1 MRSIVSLL
9 LALAPLEALASV
21 PKAQCRSSDRPETG
35 LQGQTTVEERTSG
48 ASEKAYTCNTELV
61 GQYEG
66 EGTSY
71 QMASF
76 GDCAY
81 YMTANRAEQAHL
93 GTVVV
98 DVTDSTHP
106 QLSEY
111 LDSNP
116 AMLYPHESLKVH
128 QGRKLLA
135 GVQGTGTGFA
145 IYDLSADCRHPT
157 LKATL
162 LLPATS
168 GHSGNFTP
176 DGMTYYAAQ
185 TNRSINGIMPIID
198 VSDPANPKHLMNWQ
212 FPGDGRPHDLSFSE
226 DSTRA
231 YSAQPGQPQN
241 VTFPGPNGL
250 VILDVSEV
258 QLRREN
264 PQIRVIGATF
274 WDDGAQAQMSQ
285 RMKINGRPYL
295 IVTDELGSGGGLGKA
310 WACQNGLPPFG
321 YGRIIDISDETN
333 PRIVSKLSLEASEYA
348 NCAKTLPDPTSNFG
362 YTSHYCTVDDEQ
374 NATMVACSYFEAGLR
389 VFDIHDPVRP
399 REIAY
404 YKPPARRKQARPAST
419 FYWSSG
425 GPISDRTADWASSN
439 IRWRK
444 DRNELWFTSHDN
456 GLQVVRL
463 TAGAGGGGGGCSS
476 TGTWS
481 GIWVALGLIPV
492 LARHR
497 RPPPNGRRWR

>member
-1 MRSIVSLL
+1 MRIAI
-9 LALAPLEALASV
+9 LAVTVLVPVLGAVAAV
-21 PKAQCRSSDRPETG
+21 PKAQCRKSDRPETG

-48 ASEKAYTCNTELV
+48 ASETAYTCNTELV

-81 YMTANRAEQAHL
+81 YMTANRAEQSHR

-98 DVTDSTHP
+98 DVTDSTRP

-111 LDSNP
+111 LDTNA
-116 AMLYPHESLKVH
+116 AMVYPHESLKVH
-128 QGRKLLA
+128 EKRKLLA

-145 IYDLSADCRHPT
+145 IYDLAADCRHPV
-157 LKATL
+157 LKGILELAGS
-162 LLPATS
+162 S

-176 DGMTYYAAQ
+176 DGLTYYAAQ
-185 TNRSINGIMPIID
+185 TNRGINGIMPIID
-198 VSDPANPKHLMNWQ
+198 VSDPANPKHLLNWQ

-226 DSTRA
+226 DSMRA
-231 YSAQPGQPQN
+231 YSSQPGQPQN

-250 VILDVSEV
+250 VVLDVSDI
-258 QLRREN
+258 QLRRQN
-264 PQIRVIGATF
+264 PQIRIIGATF
-274 WDDGAQAQMSQ
+274 WNDGAQAQMSQ
-285 RMKINGRPYL
+285 RIKIKGKPYL
-295 IVTDELGSGGGLGKA
+295 IFTDELGSGGGLGKTF
-310 WACQNGLPPFG
+310 ACANGLPPFG
-321 YGRIIDISDETN
+321 YGRIVDISDETN
-333 PRIVSKLSLEASEYA
+333 PRIVSKLSLEVSEYA

-374 NATMVACSYFEAGLR
+374 DATMVACSYFEAGLR
-389 VFDIHDPVRP
+389 VFDIRDPSKP

-425 GPISDRTADWASSN
+425 GANSDRTADWSSSN

-444 DRNELWFTSHDN
+444 DRSELWFTSHDN
-456 GLQVVRL
+456 GFQAIRL
-463 TAGAGGGGGGCSS
+463 HTAGSSGCSS
-476 TGTWS
+476 ASAPTG
-481 GIWVALGLIPV
+481 ILMLAGLLP
-492 LARHR
+492 LLR
-497 RPPPNGRRWR
+497 RRRRGSP

>member
-1 MRSIVSLL
+1 MRTLTYSLPAIL
-9 LALAPLEALASV
+9 IALIPALRAAAAV
-21 PKAQCRSSDRPETG
+21 PKATCRASDRPETG
-35 LQGQTTVEERTSG
+35 LQGQITVEERTSG

-81 YMTANRAEQAHL
+81 YMTANRAEQAHR

-98 DVTDSTHP
+98 DVTDSRHP

-128 QGRKLLA
+128 EGRKLLA

-145 IYDLSADCRHPT
+145 IYDLSTDCRHPT

-162 LLPATS
+162 DIPGAS
-168 GHSGNFTP
+168 GHSGNFSP
-176 DGMTYYAAQ
+176 DGKTYYSAQ
-185 TNRSINGIMPIID
+185 TFRGINGIMPIID
-198 VSDPANPKHLMNWQ
+198 VADPANPRHIINWQ

-226 DSTRA
+226 DGMKA
-231 YSAQPGQPQN
+231 YSTQPGQPQN
-241 VTFPGPNGL
+241 TTFPGPNGL
-250 VILDVSEV
+250 VILDVSDI

-264 PQIRVIGATF
+264 PKIRIVGAAF

-285 RMKINGRPYL
+285 RMKINGKPYL

-321 YGRIIDISDETN
+321 YGRIVDISDETN
-333 PRIVSKLSLEASEYA
+333 PRIVSKLSLEVSEAA
-348 NCAKTLPDPTSNFG
+348 NCDKTLPDPTSSFG

-389 VFDIHDPVRP
+389 VFDIRDPAKP

-425 GPISDRTADWASSN
+425 GPTSDRTADWASSN

-444 DRNELWFTSHDN
+444 DRSELWFTSHDN
-456 GLQVVRL
+456 GLQVVKL
-463 TAGAGGGGGGCSS
+463 VTSGSGGGCTS
-476 TGTWS
+476 TGGAPGLLLLAGLLS
-481 GIWVALGLIPV
+481 AL
-492 LARHR
+492 RFR
-497 RPPPNGRRWR
+497 RRRRT